1 MPSGRCRASVTVPD
15 VSATDDDSGQLDN
28 LGAFPVAD
36 RPGLGNFWGG
46 LTGRLLAVPG
56 VMLLIGLDAVDGV
69 VARSRQETTLL
80 GSVLDIAAD
89 RAVEIVLWVLFAYL
103 HLVPLAVPLIFIVR
117 GALTDSV
124 RAVGYAGGKSAH
136 VQLRSRWG
144 TWLVASWPMRG
155 GYGLVKALA
164 FLLLT
169 ATLALQSAGL
179 SWWQPV
185 WTAASGLSGVAK
197 LLCIVRGLPVV
208 LDAFRWEQKKGL

>member
-1 MPSGRCRASVTVPD
+1 MMTLANWITLARFPLLIVLVWGISGE
-15 VSATDDDSGQLDN
+15 
-28 LGAFPVAD
+28 
-36 RPGLGNFWGG
+36 G

-69 VARSRQETTLL
+69 VARSRQETTLM

-89 RAVEIVLWVLFAYL
+89 RAVEVVLWVLFAYL
-103 HLVPLAVPLIFIVR
+103 QLVPLAVPLIFIVR

-136 VQLRSRWG
+136 AQLRSRWG
-144 TWLVASWPMRG
+144 SWLVASRPMRG

-185 WTAASGLSGVAK
+185 WTAASGLSGVAT